1 MKTRLASRIMALVFA
16 MILLSA
22 LLTGCVTNSTPPPTQ
37 PTTAPEPTTS
47 PSLTTTSAAPLTN
60 LPVHTRLKLSQAPRL
75 GETAEL
81 EYSASLNVQDLLG
94 IGKSEASLVNSR
106 AWLEFVHTRI
116 QGSYAEAKYGVKVP
130 AEKVVLSGNSTWSGS
145 GLENRDI
152 KLDATIQFP
161 EEGYWIIYGRFTGEN
176 WTAPYESR
184 MAVVVTRDAAGVV
197 GTPEFNSGPLARFG
211 DFSYGEPAKPSPS
224 ELHPVTIELDISK
237 PPRAGEEATIT
248 YRIDSLNDISDFST
262 ELRFFRRS
270 GERVS
275 ADKLL
280 VKGEAITELDLKAGV
295 PAEISATV
303 VFPDADDWRIAVY
316 GVSPENIREK
326 TAGAGDGIELTVA
339 SDIGSFG
346 WKYQKIMPSPPPSGI
361 STVTA
366 LP

>member
-1 MKTRLASRIMALVFA
+1 MAGICSYEDSR
-16 MILLSA
+16 
-22 LLTGCVTNSTPPPTQ
+22 
-37 PTTAPEPTTS
+37 
-47 PSLTTTSAAPLTN
+47 
-60 LPVHTRLKLSQAPRL
+60 
-75 GETAEL
+75 EL
-81 EYSASLNVQDLLG
+81 RG
-94 IGKSEASLVNSR
+94 
-106 AWLEFVHTRI
+106 
-116 QGSYAEAKYGVKVP
+116 EAKYGVKVP

-303 VFPDADDWRIAVY
+303 VFPDADDWRIA
-316 GVSPENIREK
+316 GIWGFPGEHQGEDRGRWRWNRTHRCLRHWLFRMEIPEDHAF
-326 TAGAGDGIELTVA
+326 TAAFGNQYSNGATLSRA
-339 SDIGSFG
+339 H
-346 WKYQKIMPSPPPSGI
+346 
-361 STVTA
+361 
-366 LP
+366 